1 MVWMILLDV
10 LVGNVVRYCKKG
22 IKWNVLLL
30 YVYGRII
37 F

>member
-1 MVWMILLDV
+1 MILLDV

-30 YVYGRII
+30 NGRII